1 MLIERGVGQPRIAE
15 GIGVLVA
22 VVGGDEFGKLP
33 LACDRMFF
41 AARSRPLAI
50 GPDVFPSPRNEAA
63 DGINPL
69 LRMAGH
75 GAENLRQRFAV
86 EPRTLARIIDRHL
99 IRHRIEIAEKRTLRD
114 VKIVIGQ
121 RRVPE
126 ASLAGRGTG
135 LLEPIRVE
143 EIREV
148 GISGFT
154 GLQIGFQSPA
164 VGIVFRAAGGGLT
177 GPGDQALSIERATV
191 SRTRDTDN
199 ILRKIRKLAQL
210 AVKTSLVLVLAQDK
224 PAFRTRDGRRQIGAV
239 GFVLAVGDHPGEIV
253 LEDFQKVADRPD
265 IDHLAV
271 LDPAVFLAQILP
283 PEVIGFRHAAQKQA
297 RCLAIDVPLDACGH
311 LRGVPCA
318 LHGGGVLQI
327 EAVECGEIQAVNR
340 LNRGRCILRWAVQHS
355 QQAGAQQ

>member
-1 MLIERGVGQPRIAE
+1 
-15 GIGVLVA
+15 
-22 VVGGDEFGKLP
+22 
-33 LACDRMFF
+33 MFF
-41 AARSRPLAI
+41 ATRSRPRAI
-50 GPDVFPSPRNEAA
+50 RPHVFPSPRNEAA
-63 DGINPL
+63 DRINL
-69 LRMAGH
+69 QVRMTGH

-191 SRTRDTDN
+191 SRARHADH
-199 ILRKIRKLAQL
+199 ILRKIRMLAQL
-210 AVKTSLVLVLAQDK
+210 AVKTSLVLILAQHK

-239 GFVLAVGDHPGEIV
+239 GFVLAVGDHPGKVV
-253 LEDFQKVADRPD
+253 LEDFQKVADGTHL
-265 IDHLAV
+265 DHLSV
-271 LDPAVFLAQILP
+271 LDPTVVLPEILP
-283 PEVIGFRHAAQKQA
+283 PEVIGFRHAAQQQA
-297 RCLAIDVPLDACGH
+297 RSLAVDIALDACGH
-311 LRGVPCA
+311 LRGVPR
-318 LHGGGVLQI
+318 VLD
-327 EAVECGEIQAVNR
+327 R
-340 LNRGRCILRWAVQHS
+340 
-355 QQAGAQQ
+355 